1 MTALAETGP
10 RQSSSQRPFRV
21 LLADTG
27 LHVREQLTGLL
38 AEQAVEVLTAD
49 DGFDVLCRLPEL
61 RPDLLLVAS
70 ALPRLSGTQV
80 CSLVRQCPDFKN
92 LTIILMGDEHNLL
105 DEVRAELAGAD
116 GCLHMPFRL
125 AELQEALAQMRPRQ
139 ADPVVDT
146 VGEPAREPAREPVRE
161 PVREKAR

>member
-1 MTALAETGP
+1 MTSVVTTEH
-10 RQSSSQRPFRV
+10 RQSASQRPFRV

-27 LHVREQLTGLL
+27 LHIREQLAGLL
-38 AEQAVEVLTAD
+38 ARQAVEVLTAD

-61 RPDLLLVAS
+61 RPDLLLLAS

-80 CSLVRQCPDFKN
+80 CSLVRQCPDFRN
-92 LTIILMGDEHNLL
+92 LTVILMGDEHKLL

-125 AELQEALAQMRPRQ
+125 AELQETLAKVRPRH
-139 ADPVVDT
+139 AESAPEAGIEPA
-146 VGEPAREPAREPVRE
+146 GEPDGEHGRESL
-161 PVREKAR
+161 